1 MENPNKGTAVY
12 YCDTESEF
20 NEQITEYESNP
31 DFTLLGY
38 YNMINDIYDET
49 EYQGFTE
56 DQTRQ
61 LTHNRYGNCLEIIEY
76 ASDYVAF
83 FGNR

>member
-1 MENPNKGTAVY
+1 MENENNATGIY
-12 YCDTESEF
+12 YCDTEEEF
-20 NEQITEYESNP
+20 DNVIYELNTNP

-38 YNMINDIYDET
+38 YDSINDIYAEM

-61 LTHNRYGNCLEIIEY
+61 LTVNRYGNCLEIIQY
-76 ASDYVAF
+76 IDNYTAYIGA
-83 FGNR
+83 R